1 MLYLLDKSLFFLNDK
16 YKLHI
21 KLAPATIKNFT
32 LVNTKLCMCGKGYF
46 EQVMNV
52 WFEQLVM

>member
-1 MLYLLDKSLFFLNDK
+1 MFDKYLFDKIIFFLN
-16 YKLHI
+16 
-21 KLAPATIKNFT
+21 ATIKNFT